1 MASEALRAPH
11 NRPTRVLVVD
21 DSATV
26 RAVLSRRLNANPD
39 IEVVGTASDGL
50 EALERIAEL
59 RPDVVTLD
67 IEMPR
72 LDGLGTLERIMQ
84 QFPMPV
90 VMVSSQTRD
99 GADATL
105 QALELGAVDFIEKAS
120 FRDLGAPDAMADAV
134 GLKVRSAATARLAA
148 SPAAAPPPLRPLPT
162 VEAGR
167 RWLEKTVLIGSSTG
181 GPPALRRLLERLPAD
196 IDVPVLI
203 VQHMPPGFTKSLAD
217 RLDSHCPLH
226 VEEATEGASLEPG
239 TALLAPGG
247 RHMTLRRNGTIS
259 LNDGPPE
266 LGVRP
271 SVNVT
276 MESLVAVA
284 GDQVVAAV
292 LTGMGNDGTRGAGL
306 IKEAGGHVIAEA
318 ESSCVVYGMPRSVV
332 NAGLADQL
340 LPLDEIADAIVR
352 QCVVPRSA

>member
-1 MASEALRAPH
+1 MTSEALRAPDA
-11 NRPTRVLVVD
+11 RPIRVLVVD

-26 RAVLSRRLNANPD
+26 RALLSRRLNADPAV
-39 IEVVGTASDGL
+39 EVVGTASDGL

-72 LDGLGTLERIMQ
+72 LDGLGTLKRIMQ
-84 QFPMPV
+84 LFPMPV

-120 FRDLGAPDAMADAV
+120 FRELGAPDAMADAV
-134 GLKVRSAATARLAA
+134 SQKVRNAATARLVA
-148 SPAAAPPPLRPLPT
+148 SPTAEPPPLRPVPT

-167 RWLEKTVLIGSSTG
+167 RWLGKTVLIGSSTG

-196 IDVPVLI
+196 IDVPILL
-203 VQHMPPGFTKSLAD
+203 VQHMPPGFTRSLAD
-217 RLDSHCPLH
+217 RLDKLCSLR
-226 VEEATEGASLEPG
+226 VEEASEGARLEPG
-239 TALLAPGG
+239 KALLAPGG
-247 RHMTLRRNGTIS
+247 RHMKLRRSGTIS
-259 LNDGPPE
+259 LSDGPPE
-266 LGVRP
+266 CGVRP

-306 IKEAGGHVIAEA
+306 IKQAGGHVIAEA
-318 ESSCVVYGMPRSVV
+318 ESSCVVYGMPRAVV
-332 NAGLADQL
+332 DAGFADEL
-340 LPLDEIADAIVR
+340 LPLDKIADAIVR

>member
-1 MASEALRAPH
+1 MTSEAIPAPAA
-11 NRPTRVLVVD
+11 RPTRVLVVD

-26 RAVLSRRLNANPD
+26 RAVLRRHLNADPA
-39 IEVVGTASDGL
+39 IEVVGTASDGV

-72 LDGLGTLERIMQ
+72 LDGLGTLERIMKR
-84 QFPMPV
+84 FPTPV
-90 VMVSSQTRD
+90 VMVSSQTRE

-105 QALELGAVDFIEKAS
+105 RALELGAVDFIEKAS
-120 FRDLGAPDAMADAV
+120 FRHLGAGGELADAV
-134 GLKVRSAATARLAA
+134 RMKVRSAATARLAA
-148 SPAAAPPPLRPLPT
+148 SPTVAPPVRPLPT
-162 VEAGR
+162 VKSGR
-167 RWLEKTVLIGSSTG
+167 RWLQKTVLIGSSTG
-181 GPPALRRLLERLPAD
+181 GPLALRRLLERLPAD
-196 IDVPVLI
+196 MNVPVLI

-217 RLDSHCPLH
+217 RLNDVCPLR
-226 VEEATEGASLEPG
+226 VEEAGEGARLRPG

-247 RHMTLRRNGTIS
+247 RHMTVDSRGTIS
-259 LNDGPPE
+259 LNEDPVE
-266 LGVRP
+266 CGVRP
-271 SVNVT
+271 AVNVT
-276 MESLVAVA
+276 MESLVAAA

-332 NAGLADQL
+332 NAGFADEL

-352 QCVVPRSA
+352 QCVISRRA

>member
-1 MASEALRAPH
+1 MASEALRAPDAQ
-11 NRPTRVLVVD
+11 PTRVLVVD

-26 RAVLSRRLNANPD
+26 RALLSRRLNADPA
-39 IEVVGTASDGL
+39 IEVVGTAGDGL

-72 LDGLGTLERIMQ
+72 LDGLATLKRIMQ
-84 QFPMPV
+84 RHPVPV
-90 VMVSSQTRD
+90 VMVSSQTRE

-120 FRDLGAPDAMADAV
+120 FGDSGAPDAMAEAV

-148 SPAAAPPPLRPLPT
+148 SPTAAPPLRPVRTVPT
-162 VEAGR
+162 GR
-167 RWLEKTVLIGSSTG
+167 RWQKKTVLIGSSTG

-196 IDVPVLI
+196 MDVPVLI
-203 VQHMPPGFTKSLAD
+203 VQHMPPGFTRSLAD
-217 RLDSHCPLH
+217 RLDSLCPLH
-226 VEEATEGASLEPG
+226 VEEATDGARLEPG
-239 TALLAPGG
+239 TALIAPGG
-247 RHMTLRRNGTIS
+247 RHMTLGRGGTVS
-259 LNDGPPE
+259 LNDGPTE
-266 LGVRP
+266 CGVRP
-271 SVNVT
+271 AVNVT
-276 MESLVAVA
+276 MESLVAAA
-284 GDQVVAAV
+284 GAQVVAAV

-306 IKEAGGHVIAEA
+306 IKQAGGHVIAEA

-332 NAGLADQL
+332 EAGFADEL

-352 QCVVPRSA
+352 QCVVPRPA